1 MKKLYLFILTPFL
14 ISCSITGLTSDY
26 NKLSEREKEAITSYS
41 LEENYTDK
49 KVYRING
56 IQLLAEI
63 KKHPKALVYEF
74 TNGCISATCY
84 PLVIFENYAK
94 ENNYKL
100 FLVMN
105 GYNNI
110 KESLAENI
118 NTPLF
123 SIDEIYYESKF
134 RNKYIKKF
142 TKDLLSEEPN
152 TEEILK
158 EFYGGIYLFENGK
171 LTKTERDLK
180 NLLNQA

>member
-1 MKKLYLFILTPFL
+1 
-14 ISCSITGLTSDY
+14 
-26 NKLSEREKEAITSYS
+26 
-41 LEENYTDK
+41 
-49 KVYRING
+49 
-56 IQLLAEI
+56 
-63 KKHPKALVYEF
+63 
-74 TNGCISATCY
+74 
-84 PLVIFENYAK
+84 
-94 ENNYKL
+94 
-100 FLVMN
+100 MN